1 MNKKYQDF
9 DFPTLG
15 KVEQRNLIRDRV
27 QEKLETLV
35 ERYPDDALRAT
46 IAEFQDEIREFDE
59 ATTLRTY
66 PLPFEIKWRSEPPE
80 QKHFPHIEREI
91 VAYTMSKRKVDF
103 NKYTLEELQVMR
115 DTGRKFPV
123 FPVEEYDTE
132 DEFHRPIEEEME
144 DLEGYEIRELDDID
158 FDELWDYEED
168 YG

>member
-46 IAEFQDEIREFDE
+46 IREFDE

-66 PLPFEIKWRSEPPE
+66 PLPFEIRWRSEPPE

-91 VAYTMSKRKVDF
+91 ILYTMRKRKLDF
-103 NKYTLEELQVMR
+103 NEYTLEELQVMR
-115 DTGRKFPV
+115 DTGRKFAV

-144 DLEGYEIRELDDID
+144 DLDGYEIRELDDID
-158 FDELWDYEED
+158 FDELWNYEED
-168 YG
+168 YE